1 MPMGMLFD
9 PTYLLVIAGALL
21 CMAASGYLKSTYN
34 TYAKVQSTS
43 GLTGK
48 EVAERLLYS
57 QGIFDV
63 TVEHVAGN
71 LTDHYD
77 PRSKQVCLSDATYAS
92 TSVAAV
98 GVAAHECGH
107 ACQHHKGYAPLGWRT
122 TLVPVANLGS
132 TLAWPLIF
140 IGLLFNSRSSI
151 LFLNIGIIAFS
162 VAVIFQIVTLPVEFN
177 ASSRALKMLGSSGI
191 LNAEEVPL
199 SRKVLNAAAMT
210 YVAGAASSVLQ
221 LLRIILL
228 SNSRRRN

>member
-1 MPMGMLFD
+1 MPIGFD

-21 CMAASGYLKSTYN
+21 CMAASGYLKSTYA
-34 TYAKVQSTS
+34 TYAKVQGTS

-48 EVAERLLYS
+48 EVAEQLLYS

-107 ACQHHKGYAPLGWRT
+107 ACQHHKGYAPLSWRT
-122 TLVPVANLGS
+122 SLVPVANLGS
-132 TLAWPLIF
+132 TIAWPLIL
-140 IGLLFNSRSSI
+140 IGLLFHNNSSI
-151 LFLNIGIIAFS
+151 IFLNIGIIAFS
-162 VAVIFQIVTLPVEFN
+162 AAVLFQVVTLPVEFD
-177 ASSRALKMLGSSGI
+177 ASGRALKMLGSSGI

-199 SRKVLNAAAMT
+199 SRKVLTAAAMT
-210 YVAGAASSVLQ
+210 YVAGATASALQ

>member
-1 MPMGMLFD
+1 MGFD
-9 PTYLLVIAGALL
+9 ATYLLVLAGALL
-21 CMAASGYLKSTYN
+21 CMGASGFLKSTYAK
-34 TYAKVQSTS
+34 YARVQSTS

-48 EVAERLLYS
+48 AVAEQILYS

-107 ACQHHKGYAPLGWRT
+107 ACQHHKGYAPLSWRSA
-122 TLVPVANLGS
+122 LVPAANMGS
-132 TLAWPLIF
+132 TIAWPLIL
-140 IGLLFNSRSSI
+140 IGLLFNNNSSVI
-151 LFLNIGIIAFS
+151 FLNIGIIAFS
-162 VAVIFQIVTLPVEFN
+162 LAVLFQVVTLPVEFD

-191 LNAEEVPL
+191 LTAGEVPQA
-199 SRKVLNAAAMT
+199 RKVLTAAALT

-228 SNSRRRN
+228 SNRRRG

>member
-1 MPMGMLFD
+1 MPIGLD
-9 PTYLLVIAGALL
+9 ATYLLVIAGALL
-21 CMAASGYLKSTYN
+21 CMAASGYLKSTY
-34 TYAKVQSTS
+34 THYAKVQSTS

-63 TVEHVAGN
+63 TVERVAGN

-77 PRSKQVCLSDATYAS
+77 PRTKQVCLSDATYAS

-107 ACQHHKGYAPLGWRT
+107 ACQHHKGYVPLNWRT
-122 TLVPVANLGS
+122 ALVPAANLGS
-132 TLAWPLIF
+132 TIAFPMILLGLIF
-140 IGLLFNSRSSI
+140 NNNSSI
-151 LFLNIGIIAFS
+151 IFLNIGIIAFS
-162 VAVIFQIVTLPVEFN
+162 LAVIFQVVTLPVEFN

-199 SRKVLNAAAMT
+199 SRKVLTAAAMT
-210 YVAGAASSVLQ
+210 YVAGAASSALQ

-228 SNSRRRN
+228 SNRRR